1 MRELMIL
8 VEDDEGALVVV
19 LAEELEA
26 EVETEVK
33 TEVETEVD
41 GAALEVE

>member
-1 MRELMIL
+1 MGGRERMRELMIL

-19 LAEELEA
+19 LAEELE
-26 EVETEVK
+26 

>member
-1 MRELMIL
+1 MIL